1 MPRNEKQELLLL
13 ASAARIA
20 TTTFDFR
27 VPQGAG
33 GILVVDVTARAGS
46 TTLTP
51 KLTMLSDDADYAW
64 TFDLWTATAAINSA
78 DTTKT
83 YAFYPGAEDT
93 DADYTEEVNMVLPVK
108 CRLTVTHSDTDSITY
123 SAHFVAVS

>member
-1 MPRNEKQELLLL
+1 MPRNEKQEILLL
-13 ASAARIA
+13 ATAARTA
-20 TTTFDFR
+20 TTTAYFR

-33 GILVVDVTARAGS
+33 GILVVDVTARAAA

-51 KLTMLSDDADYAW
+51 KITMVSDNADYAW

-78 DTTKT
+78 DTTAT
-83 YAFYPGAEDT
+83 YALYPGAEDT
-93 DADYTEEVNMVLPVK
+93 GADYTEEVNMVLPIHCK
-108 CRLTVTHSDTDSITY
+108 LTMTHSDANSITY